1 MDNSAVK
8 TGKLWDIFCQ
18 VIDNYGDI
26 GVGWRLAT
34 NLAARGQRVR
44 LWLDNSSVL
53 RWLAPGGAAGVEV
66 MPWTQPIETSGLT
79 PGDVLV
85 EAFGCQIAPEF
96 IAAYA
101 LKIASSSQ
109 PCHWINLEY
118 LSAEGFVERSHGLP
132 SPVRSGPGVGLT
144 KHFFYP
150 GFTPATGGLLRES
163 DLQAR
168 QAQFDRS
175 AWLAHWGIDFQGE
188 RLLSLFCYEPAA
200 LGSLLEQLAVGAEPT
215 RLLVTS
221 GRAAAAV
228 TACIRSKDQTNPLW
242 NQGKKLSLF
251 YLPKLTQLD
260 FDHLLWACDLNFVR
274 GEDSLVR
281 ALWAGKPFIWQIY
294 PQHDQ
299 AHQPKLEAFLK
310 VLDAP
315 ASLQIFHRVWNGM
328 SGSTGANEVALPAL
342 TPNSWHQAVHQMRS
356 RQLQQDD
363 LVSRLLSFVSKNH

>member
-1 MDNSAVK
+1 MDNSGVK

-34 NLAARGQRVR
+34 DLAARGQRVR
-44 LWLDNSSVL
+44 LWLDDSSAL
-53 RWLAPGGAAGVEV
+53 GWLAPGDVAGVEV
-66 MPWTQPIETSGLT
+66 RPWTQPIDPSDLT

-101 LKIASSSQ
+101 RKIANTGQ

-132 SPVRSGPGVGLT
+132 SPVQSGPGAGLS

-150 GFTPATGGLLRES
+150 GFTPATGGLLREG
-163 DLQAR
+163 DLAER

-175 AWLAHWGIDFQGE
+175 AWLAQLGIAFQGE

-200 LGSLLEQLAVGAEPT
+200 LGELLEHLATDAQTT

-221 GRAAAAV
+221 GRSAAAV
-228 TACIRSKDQTNPLW
+228 TACVESKDRMNPAW
-242 NQGKKLSLF
+242 NQRKKLSFF
-251 YLPKLTQLD
+251 YLPKLTQHA

-294 PQHDQ
+294 PQHDA
-299 AHQPKLEAFLK
+299 AHHRKLEAFLK

-315 ASLQIFHRVWNGM
+315 ASLRIFHHVWNGLAGRP
-328 SGSTGANEVALPAL
+328 SANEAALPAL
-342 TPNSWHQAVHQMRS
+342 EPILWQQTVRQMRS
-356 RQLQQDD
+356 QLLQQDD
-363 LVSRLLSFVSKNH
+363 LVTRLLRFVEKNH